1 MEPGRDSERT
11 KKLQRATLG
20 ENIVDTTVV
29 TMSPHLLEPKVR
41 AELQHLTKQ
50 GDLESSARVLAAEVL
65 LDDAVVRHEEVL
77 KSTTNSIGEH
87 LSPAHERIAS
97 ASRQKVLEAQRVFEE
112 LTSESSTSDVKEF
125 TRLTGACGGG
135 GANASF
141 RGLALFADG
150 ASR

>member
-1 MEPGRDSERT
+1 MSM
-11 KKLQRATLG
+11 QLG
-20 ENIVDTTVV
+20 V
-29 TMSPHLLEPKVR
+29 SVR
-41 AELQHLTKQ
+41 GFQKNVF
-50 GDLESSARVLAAEVL
+50 SFS
-65 LDDAVVRHEEVL
+65 
-77 KSTTNSIGEH
+77 
-87 LSPAHERIAS
+87 
-97 ASRQKVLEAQRVFEE
+97 SRQKVLEAQRVFEE